1 MGEMIEVAIDS
12 IRVSLVS
19 PQRVVLL
26 RELRGNRLLPI
37 WIGPH
42 EAEAIQYALHE
53 VEVARPMTHDLLKN
67 VFHALGARVLRVE
80 VVKLQDN
87 VFYGNIVAEV
97 GGRVVNIDARPSDAL
112 ALAVRTHVPIL
123 VAKEVMDVAGIVPD
137 EDLQRQG
144 EGARPPRR
152 AASPPSSSGQQ
163 SQPPAAGEAES
174 TAAAE
179 EAPPPEERLSI
190 FEDFLEQLEGGESS
204 EDDGD
209 NDDE

>member
-1 MGEMIEVAIDS
+1 MGEMIEVTIDS

-26 RELRGNRLLPI
+26 RELRGPRLLPI
-37 WIGPH
+37 WIGPY

-53 VEVARPMTHDLLKN
+53 VEVARPLTHDLLKN

-123 VAKEVMDVAGIVPD
+123 VAKEVMDAAGIVPE
-137 EDLQRQG
+137 EDMQKQATA
-144 EGARPPRR
+144 EKPSPKTSAPAPREER
-152 AASPPSSSGQQ
+152 VPEAEA
-163 SQPPAAGEAES
+163 PAAPPEAEGES
-174 TAAAE
+174 TAPDE
-179 EAPPPEERLSI
+179 LLSV
-190 FEDFLEQLEGGESS
+190 FEDFLEELENS
-204 EDDGD
+204 EGQKG
-209 NDDE
+209 DDEPQSEED

>member
-1 MGEMIEVAIDS
+1 MGEMIEVTIDS

-26 RELRGNRLLPI
+26 RELRGQRLLPI
-37 WIGPH
+37 WIGPY

-53 VEVARPMTHDLLKN
+53 VEVARPLTHDLLKN

-123 VAKEVMDVAGIVPD
+123 VAKEVMDAAGIVPE
-137 EDLQRQG
+137 EDLQQ
-144 EGARPPRR
+144 E
-152 AASPPSSSGQQ
+152 
-163 SQPPAAGEAES
+163 GEARRES
-174 TAAAE
+174 GRSLGPASSPASESAATEESEPTAAAAGS
-179 EAPPPEERLSI
+179 EAPPEERLSI
-190 FEDFLEQLEGGESS
+190 FEDFLEQLEGGEGSS
-204 EDDGD
+204 EDDDG
-209 NDDE
+209 DDE

>member
-1 MGEMIEVAIDS
+1 MGEMIEVVIDS

-26 RELRGNRLLPI
+26 RELHGQRLLPI
-37 WIGPH
+37 WIGPY

-53 VEVARPMTHDLLKN
+53 VEVPRPLTHDLLKN

-87 VFYGNIVAEV
+87 VFYGNIVAEI
-97 GGRVVNIDARPSDAL
+97 GGRVVHIDARPSDAL

-123 VAKEVMDVAGIVPD
+123 VAREVMDAAGIVPE
-137 EDLQRQG
+137 EDLQEQKQAQTATDTSR
-144 EGARPPRR
+144 
-152 AASPPSSSGQQ
+152 S
-163 SQPPAAGEAES
+163 AGPTADAEAVP

-179 EAPPPEERLSI
+179 ETPPPEERLSI
-190 FEDFLEQLEGGESS
+190 FEDFLEKLEGSESS
-204 EDDGD
+204 GGEE
-209 NDDE
+209 NDEEGE